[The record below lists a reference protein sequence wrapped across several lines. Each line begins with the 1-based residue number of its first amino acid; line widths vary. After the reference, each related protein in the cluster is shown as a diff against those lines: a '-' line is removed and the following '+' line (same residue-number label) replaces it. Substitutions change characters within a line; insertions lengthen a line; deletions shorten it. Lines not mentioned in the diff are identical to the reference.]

1 MRFPVFRQ
9 IVSMASVTLPVAGT
23 LTNYDPLIAEG
34 YAAKTGSDSAAGGC
48 LAFFT
53 SVTVGGRGLTAAG
66 VVLGQGESSDTS
78 VLLAAAGQVAEQLVD
93 SVGSASRVRMTAAS
107 GAAGGRGPDARG
119 YERPRR
125 LASGRRGAQP

>member
-1 MRFPVFRQ
+1 VAYSQPARTAARRTRPTVYRVRRRQ
-9 IVSMASVTLPVAGT
+9 DRVGLRG
-23 LTNYDPLIAEG
+23 
-34 YAAKTGSDSAAGGC
+34 GGC